1 MRFPFIA
8 ASGEQ
13 DRFREQQDAF
23 NRVRDI
29 GPKTINLH
37 ISSKKTA
44 GERSDLL
51 REFVNHKRSL
61 MTNARCLTEGVDVPA
76 TDCVLF
82 ADPKQSRIDIVQAA
96 GRALRRYP
104 GKEYGYILLPLIVP
118 SKMEFSKFAETTA
131 FRQVASTITALSI
144 QDERIAE
151 EFRAIQKGRV
161 SSGKI
166 VDIEGDVPVGMKIKV
181 SDFAEAISTRLWQ
194 SVGRANWRPFDN
206 SRAFARTLDLKSFTE
221 WRKYCKSGK
230 KPP

>member
-1 MRFPFIA
+1 LR
-8 ASGEQ
+8 S
-13 DRFREQQDAF
+13 
-23 NRVRDI
+23 I
-29 GPKTINLH
+29 GPKTTNLH

-104 GKEYGYILLPLIVP
+104 GKEYGYILLPLVVP
-118 SKMEFSKFAETTA
+118 SKMEFSTFAKTTA
-131 FRQVASTITALSI
+131 FWKVAHTITALSI

-151 EFRAIQKGRV
+151 EFRAIERGRK

-166 VDIEGDVPVGMKIKV
+166 VEINGDVPVGMEMKLG
-181 SDFAEAISTRLWQ
+181 DFAEAISARIWN
-194 SVGRANWRPFDN
+194 SVGRANWRNFEE
-206 SRAFARTLDLKSFTE
+206 ARTFTRGLGLKSLDE
-221 WRKYCKSGK
+221 WKKYCKSGK
-230 KPP
+230 RPTDIPMAPDR